1 MLQSVEVLPKPMLE
15 PVGDFDQVLKTL
27 GLRSSSPAAQALE
40 KACENQPVFLMFRTG
55 NRVDV
60 GAWFSKPLAWILV
73 LDDRLIR
80 FGANRSADRWSAK
93 TWAFADLDVPVYNHA
108 TGELVFSK
116 KGIVDP
122 FVHPGVSEEPGPD
135 RVLLLPVEAHQVISQ
150 VFHFCPEFSNR

>member
-1 MLQSVEVLPKPMLE
+1 MQQSVEVLPMPLLE
-15 PVGDFDQVLKTL
+15 PIGDFDQVLNTL
-27 GLRSSSPAAQALE
+27 GLTSSSPAAKVLNQ
-40 KACENQPVFLMFRTG
+40 ACENHPVFLMFPTG

-60 GAWFSKPLAWILV
+60 GAWVFKPRAWIMV

-80 FGANRSADRWSAK
+80 FGASRSGQRWSAK
-93 TWAFADLDVPVYNHA
+93 TWAYADLEAPVYNHA
-108 TGELVFSK
+108 TGELVFPK

-150 VFHFCPEFSNR
+150 IFHFCPEFSNG